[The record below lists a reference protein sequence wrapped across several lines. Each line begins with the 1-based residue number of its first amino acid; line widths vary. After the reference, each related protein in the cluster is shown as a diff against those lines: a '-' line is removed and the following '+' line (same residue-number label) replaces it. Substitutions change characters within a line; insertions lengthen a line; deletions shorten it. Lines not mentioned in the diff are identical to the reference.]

1 MEEDMFCYIHE
12 GGQLVKCV
20 GGSVQYQGGRS
31 ESMVVSRHMSHSD
44 FVSKLLL
51 KMFRFNE
58 MFCHVYVSSSS
69 EVVEGCIAPNSAPS
83 PIVGSNSAHLLPSGG
98 DLPINICNDSLTIES
113 YGFSH
118 RCAEAN
124 ILERDS
130 RRFRYRFKRNSTKHM
145 TVVCTVTK
153 CPWKVTARAIGD
165 SNIVQSTPDY
175 QPRQICKDFQRQ
187 HGMQLTYLQAWN
199 IKEKANERIYG
210 EPKYY
215 YKLLP
220 WMCEKMVA
228 TNPGSIVELGHS
240 SDGHFEQLF
249 VAHSVSIQGFAMGC
263 RPIIAIDSAHMS
275 GPYRGALFSATAY
288 DANDAMFP

>member
-1 MEEDMFCYIHE
+1 M
-12 GGQLVKCV
+12 
-20 GGSVQYQGGRS
+20 GSEHTFPNAAEFRD
-31 ESMVVSRHMSHSD
+31 VVYLMS
-44 FVSKLLL
+44 
-51 KMFRFNE
+51 
-58 MFCHVYVSSSS
+58 
-69 EVVEGCIAPNSAPS
+69 IA
-83 PIVGSNSAHLLPSGG
+83 G
-98 DLPINICNDSLTIES
+98 
-113 YGFSH
+113 
-118 RCAEAN
+118 
-124 ILERDS
+124 
-130 RRFRYRFKRNSTKHM
+130 RFRYRFKRNSMKHM

-165 SNIVQSTPDY
+165 SSIVQVHTFHNHHNHSLEDVAACQSLVRSNWASLLIDDVIQSTPDY

-275 GPYRGALFSATAY
+275 GPYRGVLFSATAY
-288 DANDAMFP
+288 DANDAMFPLAFGVMSSENYDDWSWFLQNLKKRICTCRGWEMLGIPCEHATTVILSIGQNVVDFVQDWYKFPM